1 MVTILFDRARISLLL
16 NDVLNALSWE
26 NYGTVS
32 GKMKCDIANCRC
44 YMQKNQTNKKRK
56 TSSVQMSTLFFSST
70 SYLKTDTCTPYLKT
84 FKLMCSLCLF
94 VLTALLSKKCHH

>member
-32 GKMKCDIANCRC
+32 GKMKCDIANYRC
-44 YMQKNQTNKKRK
+44 YMQKKTNKQKK
-56 TSSVQMSTLFFSST
+56 KNKLCTNEIINFFF
-70 SYLKTDTCTPYLKT
+70 YLIS
-84 FKLMCSLCLF
+84 FSM
-94 VLTALLSKKCHH
+94 